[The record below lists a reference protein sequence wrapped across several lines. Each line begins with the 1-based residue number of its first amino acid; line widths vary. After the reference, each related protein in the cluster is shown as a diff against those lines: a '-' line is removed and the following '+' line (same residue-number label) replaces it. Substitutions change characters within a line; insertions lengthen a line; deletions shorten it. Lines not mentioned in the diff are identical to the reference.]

1 MPSGHSGSARGRASP
16 FGLIKA
22 QLKWIDLIFEVRDGR
37 APASS
42 AHPQSQALFGTK
54 PRVIVL
60 SRQDLA
66 DHSKL
71 GRWISALSRGK
82 QRAIALDLKA
92 PKGKDRLISLAL
104 QATLDL
110 SQQRKN
116 KGFLPRPLRACVVGI
131 PNVGKS
137 SFINWLIGRRKA
149 PVGDRPGITRGPQ
162 WVRVHPRLELLDT
175 PGILPCTALP
185 AAVEE
190 KLALLNL
197 IPESSYDLEKVAR
210 AGLEHVKTANP
221 DALSRYH
228 RQAAQPANSLEE
240 LAIRR
245 NCLTAGGRPDVVRAA
260 RLFLQ
265 DLRSGSL
272 GPLMLDTPPAT

>member
-1 MPSGHSGSARGRASP
+1 MPSGPSGTAKGQVSP
-16 FGLIKA
+16 FQLIKA
-22 QLKWIDLIFEVRDGR
+22 QLKWIDLIFEIRDGR
-37 APASS
+37 APVSS
-42 AHPQSQALFGTK
+42 AHPQSGALFGAK
-54 PRVIVL
+54 PRLIVL

-66 DHSKL
+66 EPSTL
-71 GRWISALSRGK
+71 ARWLSALATTE

-92 PKGKDRLISLAL
+92 RKGKDRLVSLAL
-104 QATLDL
+104 ELTAELNERRQ
-110 SQQRKN
+110 S
-116 KGFLPRPLRACVVGI
+116 KGLLPRPLRACVVGI

-175 PGILPCTALP
+175 PGILPYTALP
-185 AAVEE
+185 AEVEE

-210 AGLEHVKTANP
+210 AGLEHLKTCNP
-221 DALSRYH
+221 DALRRYD
-228 RQAAQPANSLEE
+228 RQAERPADSLEE
-240 LAIRR
+240 LALRR

-272 GPLMLDTPPAT
+272 GLLMLDMPPGS

>member
-1 MPSGHSGSARGRASP
+1 MPSGHSGSTKGQPSP
-16 FGLIKA
+16 FQLIKA

-42 AHPQSQALFGTK
+42 AHPQSQALFGAK

-66 DHSKL
+66 DPSTL
-71 GRWISALSRGK
+71 ARWLSALAKGE

-92 PKGKDRLISLAL
+92 RKGKDKLLSLAL
-104 QATLDL
+104 ELTAEL
-110 SQQRKN
+110 SERRQS
-116 KGFLPRPLRACVVGI
+116 KGLLPRPLRACVVGI

-175 PGILPCTALP
+175 PGILPYTALP
-185 AAVEE
+185 AEVEE
-190 KLALLNL
+190 KLALINL

-210 AGLEHVKTANP
+210 AGLDHVKTCNP
-221 DALSRYH
+221 DALRRYD
-228 RQAAQPANSLEE
+228 REAAQPASSLEE
-240 LAIRR
+240 LALRR
-245 NCLTAGGRPDVVRAA
+245 NCLTGGGRPDVARAA

-265 DLRSGSL
+265 DLRSGTL
-272 GPLMLDTPPAT
+272 GPLMLDMPPGS